1 MRRNKSKDV
10 SLPGLDSKRSLSK
23 KSRISAQEIMSTF
36 IKSNPLIQTAKLIIA
51 NFIVKE
57 RTWSKESVRQVQ
69 KIRIKEE
76 EKSRMLN
83 TFIPRPSYSK
93 WKHEIKEKFVGLQTR
108 SEDKSDE
115 SSEGEFHF

>member
-1 MRRNKSKDV
+1 M
-10 SLPGLDSKRSLSK
+10 
-23 KSRISAQEIMSTF
+23 IF
-36 IKSNPLIQTAKLIIA
+36 

-57 RTWSKESVRQVQ
+57 RTWSKESIRQVK

-93 WKHEIKEKFVGLQTR
+93 WKHKIKEKYVGLQNL
-108 SEDKSDE
+108 SKESDE
-115 SSEGEFHF
+115 SSEGESHF